1 LDGQHIYVSTG
12 KQSTAATIVLTKVGV
27 ANSHWKIRTREIECS
42 SEVLPPDGCT
52 QYYTGTSGVIKSF
65 NADAPAPIT
74 ILADSY
80 KICMRQEDG
89 RCTMNL
95 SETRPE
101 AAPNSYFLDATATA
115 TNVCAAAGTCLII
128 DGAQYGGQVF
138 SAVNADV
145 ISGVV
150 TANAPFE
157 VMVFSVGA
165 QVANSLFDLTYRQI
179 PC

>member
-1 LDGQHIYVSTG
+1 MLI
-12 KQSTAATIVLTKVGV
+12 
-27 ANSHWKIRTREIECS
+27 
-42 SEVLPPDGCT
+42 
-52 QYYTGTSGVIKSF
+52 IKSQYSTQNSTF
-65 NADAPAPIT
+65 YI
-74 ILADSY
+74 S
-80 KICMRQEDG
+80 G

-150 TANAPFE
+150 T
-157 VMVFSVGA
+157 G
-165 QVANSLFDLTYRQI
+165 DLTNFQLVYLLHSS
-179 PC
+179 

>member
-1 LDGQHIYVSTG
+1 MLI
-12 KQSTAATIVLTKVGV
+12 
-27 ANSHWKIRTREIECS
+27 
-42 SEVLPPDGCT
+42 
-52 QYYTGTSGVIKSF
+52 IKSQYSTQNSTF
-65 NADAPAPIT
+65 YI
-74 ILADSY
+74 S
-80 KICMRQEDG
+80 G

-138 SAVNADV
+138 SAVNGDV

-150 TANAPFE
+150 T
-157 VMVFSVGA
+157 G
-165 QVANSLFDLTYRQI
+165 DLTNFQLVCLLHSSWAYFTIPKLSMLMLSPSQNTQI
-179 PC
+179 LLLTFSTQNTQHDDTQVEYLVKYSSWVFQLLMWVEV

>member
-1 LDGQHIYVSTG
+1 
-12 KQSTAATIVLTKVGV
+12 
-27 ANSHWKIRTREIECS
+27 
-42 SEVLPPDGCT
+42 
-52 QYYTGTSGVIKSF
+52 
-65 NADAPAPIT
+65 
-74 ILADSY
+74 
-80 KICMRQEDG
+80 
-89 RCTMNL
+89 MNL

-150 TANAPFE
+150 T
-157 VMVFSVGA
+157 G
-165 QVANSLFDLTYRQI
+165 DLTIYNTQVEYAHVESFPKYSSFNTSI
-179 PC
+179 